1 MTQALHPELDIYF
14 HLGLVPIPHDHNP
27 SLSVNPEKRLWHCF
41 GCGSDGDYHHFV
53 EEWQGLKDSKEF
65 H

>member
-27 SLSVNPEKRLWHCF
+27 SLLVNPEKLTEVKTSNC
-41 GCGSDGDYHHFV
+41 
-53 EEWQGLKDSKEF
+53 LKLEAKKSG
-65 H
+65 